1 MKYKITAIICAAS
14 VLLSSVSLAIAADTE
29 ETETQV
35 SSETV
40 SVVSEHDSLTPL
52 SETDPE
58 ETTTVSEETSENE
71 SDPVE
76 SSTALHEATTPE
88 ESSEPAENSE
98 SSTEPEK
105 EPEPEMSVQEII
117 YKYLTEEL
125 ELCSAAA
132 AGIMGNVMIECGFDP
147 TLEVIDTNDKPSF
160 GLMMWNGPRYEAL
173 KKWCAE
179 HGFEKTDPRGQLG
192 YLKMELETTE
202 KRSYA
207 SMKNIPDTAEGAV
220 LAAILWADEFERCT
234 KTSYGLRVYYALNN
248 YWQEY
253 ACGGLGESEGIY
265 GYYYNVPVN
274 IKEGEP
280 LTFYGAVVSYTSP
293 LKSITAGVY
302 SEDGKL
308 ITGRTMSATN
318 HVGNIGVIDRF
329 IVMNKLPKGKYYYT
343 ITAKNDT
350 DEYVVERR
358 LFTVSG
364 EPTKSLLV
372 YETEGGGLCEMGAH
386 CPSFR
391 FNDMTPIT
399 HWAHGD
405 IDFVL
410 DNGFFLGN
418 GAGYFLPETNMS
430 RSMFV
435 TVLHR
440 LSDKYELIT
449 DEPNDDAAED
459 TSDSDSTMGE
469 PSADTGSSDSDT
481 ANTTGE
487 PVSPE
492 TDNKGTEPDEINTDV
507 SSNETETTGNG
518 SDGDSD
524 EPTDSDSGDSVDEPV
539 EYPFDDVIYDSWYG
553 PHVLWAHKY
562 ELVRGKSEGIFD
574 PDGEISRGELAVLM
588 YRAYE
593 KSGFDVSARAD
604 LADFADGATVP
615 DWAREEMAWAVAVG
629 LINGTVKGG
638 ATELS
643 TMDLATREQV
653 SAIIRRFAALV
664 EETKANSALSETPTG
679 EENSETSDTSEITD
693 TKSPDTTPAESTADT
708 GEATDN

>member
-1 MKYKITAIICAAS
+1 MKYKITAIICAAA
-14 VLLSSVSLAIAADTE
+14 VLVSSVSVAIAAGVEDTD
-29 ETETQV
+29 TLDSTDSV
-35 SSETV
+35 STV
-40 SVVSEHDSLTPL
+40 SEQDPPTPQ
-52 SETDPE
+52 SDGDVEESTTAIHGVTTDGEEDPE
-58 ETTTVSEETSENE
+58 ESTT
-71 SDPVE
+71 
-76 SSTALHEATTPE
+76 AIHEATTSE
-88 ESSEPAENSE
+88 ESSDPSESSE

-308 ITGRTMSATN
+308 ITGRTMTATN

-440 LSDKYELIT
+440 LSDKYGLIT
-449 DEPNDDAAED
+449 EPEDAADSASDSESTADEPV
-459 TSDSDSTMGE
+459 T
-469 PSADTGSSDSDT
+469 DTGSAASDAEGTVGDT
-481 ANTTGE
+481 I
-487 PVSPE
+487 SPE
-492 TDNKGTEPDEINTDV
+492 TDNKGTEPDEINTDT

-524 EPTDSDSGDSVDEPV
+524 EPAGSDSGGSADEPV
-539 EYPFDDVIYDSWYG
+539 EYPFGDVIYDSWYG

-604 LADFADGATVP
+604 LADFADGDTVP
-615 DWAREEMAWAVAVG
+615 DWASEEMSWAVATG
-629 LINGTVKGG
+629 LINGTVTGG
-638 ATELS
+638 TTKLS
-643 TMDLATREQV
+643 TMELATREQV
-653 SAIIRRFAALV
+653 SAIIRRFATLV
-664 EETKANSALSETPTG
+664 ENSEKIPTTPEATPDVTPAETPVESVADTTADTTPTG
-679 EENSETSDTSEITD
+679 TTEE
-693 TKSPDTTPAESTADT
+693 
-708 GEATDN
+708 

>member
-29 ETETQV
+29 ETETQI

-40 SVVSEHDSLTPL
+40 TTEAEHDSLTPL
-52 SETDPE
+52 SETDPDD
-58 ETTTVSEETSENE
+58 TTTVSEETSENE

-117 YKYLTEEL
+117 YKFLTEEL

-173 KKWCAE
+173 KKWCE
-179 HGFEKTDPRGQLG
+179 KNGFEKTDPRGQLG

-202 KRSYA
+202 KGSYA

-253 ACGGLGESEGIY
+253 ACGGLGESEGVY

-274 IKEGEP
+274 IKVGEP

-358 LFTVSG
+358 LFTVSD

-459 TSDSDSTMGE
+459 TSDSDSTSTE
-469 PSADTGSSDSDT
+469 PSIDTGNSDSDT
-481 ANTTGE
+481 EGTAGE

-574 PDGEISRGELAVLM
+574 PDGEITRGELAVLM

-604 LADFADGATVP
+604 FTAFADGDTVP
-615 DWAREEMAWAVAVG
+615 DWAREEMAWAVATG
-629 LINGTVKGG
+629 LINGTVTGG
-638 ATELS
+638 TTELS
-643 TMDLATREQV
+643 TMELATREQV
-653 SAIIRRFAALV
+653 SAIIRRFATLV
-664 EETKANSALSETPTG
+664 
-679 EENSETSDTSEITD
+679 ENSERLPVTPADTPSVT
-693 TKSPDTTPAESTADT
+693 SPDVTPEVTPAEMPTETDTAT
-708 GEATDN
+708 EG

>member
-1 MKYKITAIICAAS
+1 MKYKITAIICAAA
-14 VLLSSVSLAIAADTE
+14 VLVSSVSVAIAAGVEDTD
-29 ETETQV
+29 TLDSTDSV
-35 SSETV
+35 STV
-40 SVVSEHDSLTPL
+40 SEQDPPTPQ
-52 SETDPE
+52 SDGDVEESTTAIHGVTTDGEEDPE
-58 ETTTVSEETSENE
+58 ESTT
-71 SDPVE
+71 
-76 SSTALHEATTPE
+76 AIHEATTSE
-88 ESSEPAENSE
+88 ESSDPSESSE

-308 ITGRTMSATN
+308 ITGRTMTATN

-418 GAGYFLPETNMS
+418 GAGYFLPETDMS

-440 LSDKYELIT
+440 LSDKYGLIT
-449 DEPNDDAAED
+449 EPEDAADSASDSESTADEPV
-459 TSDSDSTMGE
+459 T
-469 PSADTGSSDSDT
+469 DTGSAASDAEGTVGDT
-481 ANTTGE
+481 L
-487 PVSPE
+487 SPE
-492 TDNKGTEPDEINTDV
+492 TDNKGTEPDEINTDT

-524 EPTDSDSGDSVDEPV
+524 EPAGSDSGGSADEPV
-539 EYPFDDVIYDSWYG
+539 EYPFGDVIYDSWYG

-604 LADFADGATVP
+604 LADFADGDTVP
-615 DWAREEMAWAVAVG
+615 DWASEEMSWAVATG
-629 LINGTVKGG
+629 LINGTVTGG
-638 ATELS
+638 TTKLS
-643 TMDLATREQV
+643 TMELATREQV

-664 EETKANSALSETPTG
+664 EETKANSALSEIPADT
-679 EENSETSDTSEITD
+679 EDSDTTDTTDITD
-693 TKSPDTTPAESTADT
+693 TKDPAATPVESTADT
-708 GEATDN
+708 GAATEE